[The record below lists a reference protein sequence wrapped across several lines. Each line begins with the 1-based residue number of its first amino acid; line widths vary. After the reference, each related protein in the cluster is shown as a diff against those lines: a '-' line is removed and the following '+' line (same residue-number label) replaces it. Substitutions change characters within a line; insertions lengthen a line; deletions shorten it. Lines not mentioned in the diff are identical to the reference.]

1 MDRRGELLEVI
12 RSVRNRWR
20 QRLAIRGAVVVVA
33 GTLLAL
39 FLSASS
45 LQALRFSPAAIIT
58 FRFVAIGV
66 FAALVWQFLARAM
79 RRQVTDGQVALYL
92 EEHDPTLEAAILSA
106 IEATS
111 DSAIAKDHSPHLV
124 EKLVDQAI
132 TQCRSLEHGHAIDRQ
147 GVKRHVATLG
157 VVAVAALLLVV
168 LGPRICGR
176 ACRRC
181 SSSRVRPR
189 SRARTPSRS
198 GPATP
203 RCRAAPTSR

>member
-58 FRFVAIGV
+58 FRFVAIAV

-79 RRQVTDGQVALYL
+79 RRQVTDGQVAMYL
-92 EEHDPTLEAAILSA
+92 EETRSDARSGHSERDRGDVRFDHLERPLAAPRRETRGSG
-106 IEATS
+106 
-111 DSAIAKDHSPHLV
+111 DHAVP
-124 EKLVDQAI
+124 
-132 TQCRSLEHGHAIDRQ
+132 
-147 GVKRHVATLG
+147 VAR
-157 VVAVAALLLVV
+157 AW
-168 LGPRICGR
+168 PCGR
-176 ACRRC
+176 
-181 SSSRVRPR
+181 SPGGQT
-189 SRARTPSRS
+189 AR
-198 GPATP
+198 G
-203 RCRAAPTSR
+203 